1 MDERP
6 VLFFDSGIGG
16 LTVFREARILIPEM
30 QFIYVADDAGFPYGN
45 WKENILKERILK
57 IFTNLLTRYN
67 PALCVIA
74 CNTVS
79 TLMIADLRQNFPHVP
94 FVGTV
99 PAIKSAAEQTKSGFI
114 SVLATPGTVK
124 RAYTNELINSFA
136 GQCHVQLVGSKKL
149 AGLAEDYLRGKSID
163 SEELRKEIL
172 PCFVEKNG
180 QYTDVIVL
188 ACTHYPFLINFFR
201 EHALWSVE
209 WIDPAKAIAK
219 HIRSLLPLSG
229 KIHHQYIKK
238 YQDFALLTS
247 KNITSLTENL
257 FKGFGLKLMKGVD
270 FGLRDQ

>member
-16 LTVFREARILIPEM
+16 LTILREVRVLIPEM

-45 WKENILKERILK
+45 WEENVLKKRIST
-57 IFTNLLTRYN
+57 IFTNLLTRYE
-67 PALCVIA
+67 PTLCVIA

-79 TLMIADLRQNFPHVP
+79 TLMMKDLRQNFPHVP

-99 PAIKSAAEQTKSGFI
+99 PAIKLAAEQTKSGLI

-136 GQCHVQLVGSKKL
+136 RQCHVKLVASEKL
-149 AGLAEDYLRGKSID
+149 ARFAEDYLRGKSID
-163 SEELRKEIL
+163 LEELRKEIL
-172 PCFVEKNG
+172 PCFVEKDG
-180 QYTDVIVL
+180 KYTDIIVL

-201 EHALWSVE
+201 EQALWSVE
-209 WIDPAKAIAK
+209 WINPAKAIAK
-219 HIRSLLPLSG
+219 HTKSLLPLSG
-229 KIHHQYIKK
+229 KIYQQPIKK

-247 KNITSLTENL
+247 KNITSSTEYL
-257 FKGFGLKLMKGVD
+257 LKEFGLKLMKGVD
-270 FGLRDQ
+270 FGILN

>member
-16 LTVFREARILIPEM
+16 LTVFREARILISEM

-79 TLMIADLRQNFPHVP
+79 TLMMEDLRQNFPHVP

-149 AGLAEDYLRGKSID
+149 AGFAEDFLRGKSID
-163 SEELRKEIL
+163 TEELKKEIL

-201 EHALWSVE
+201 KHALWSVE

-219 HIRSLLPLSG
+219 HISSLLPLSG
-229 KIHHQYIKK
+229 KKHHQYIKK

>member
-6 VLFFDSGIGG
+6 VLFFDSGVGG
-16 LTVFREARILIPEM
+16 LTVLRQARALIPAI
-30 QFIYVADDAGFPYGN
+30 QFIYTADDAGFPYGN
-45 WKENILKERILK
+45 WEENALKGHILK
-57 IFTNLLTRYN
+57 IFTNLLTCYN

-79 TLMIADLRQNFPHVP
+79 TLMITDLRQNFPHVP

-124 RAYTNELINSFA
+124 RAYTNELINAFA
-136 GQCHVQLVGSKKL
+136 GQCHVQLVGSEKL
-149 AGLAEDYLRGKSID
+149 AGFAEDYLRGKPID

-172 PCFVEKNG
+172 PCFVEKDG
-180 QYTDVIVL
+180 KYTDVIVL
-188 ACTHYPFLINFFR
+188 ACTHYPFLIKLFR
-201 EHALWSVE
+201 EQALWSVK

-219 HIRSLLPLSG
+219 HIRSLLSLSD
-229 KIHHQYIKK
+229 KIHQHPIKK

-247 KNITSLTENL
+247 KNITSSTEHL
-257 FKGFGLKLMKGVD
+257 LKGFGLKLIKGVD
-270 FGLRDQ
+270 FGIREQ

>member
-16 LTVFREARILIPEM
+16 LTVLREVRMLVPER
-30 QFIYVADDAGFPYGN
+30 QFIYVADDTGFPYGS
-45 WKENILKERILK
+45 WEENVLKNRILK
-57 IFTNLLTRYN
+57 IFKNLLTLYN

-79 TLMIADLRQNFPHVP
+79 TLMMADLRQKFSHIL

-124 RAYTNELINSFA
+124 RSYTHELINSFA
-136 GQCHVQLVGSKKL
+136 TQCHVQLVGSEKL
-149 AGLAEDYLRGKSID
+149 AGFAEDYLRGKPINL
-163 SEELRKEIL
+163 EELRHEIF

-180 QYTDVIVL
+180 KYTDIVVL

-201 EHALWSVE
+201 EQALWPVA
-209 WIDPAKAIAK
+209 WIDPAKAVAK
-219 HIRSLLPLSG
+219 HTRSLLP
-229 KIHHQYIKK
+229 KRVIPKTIKK
-238 YQDFALLTS
+238 HKDFALFTS
-247 KNITSLTENL
+247 QNVTSSTRRLL
-257 FKGFGLKLMKGVD
+257 KGFSLNIMKGVD
-270 FGLRDQ
+270 FGV

>member
-79 TLMIADLRQNFPHVP
+79 TLMMEDLRQNFPHVP

-149 AGLAEDYLRGKSID
+149 AGFAEDFLRGKSID
-163 SEELRKEIL
+163 IEELKKEIL

-188 ACTHYPFLINFFR
+188 ACTHYPFLINFFHK
-201 EHALWSVE
+201 HALWSVE

-229 KIHHQYIKK
+229 KIQHQYIKK

>member
-16 LTVFREARILIPEM
+16 LTVLREVRVLIPER
-30 QFIYVADDAGFPYGN
+30 QFIYVADDTGFPYGS
-45 WKENILKERILK
+45 WEENVLKTRILK
-57 IFTNLLTRYN
+57 IFKILLTLYN

-79 TLMIADLRQNFPHVP
+79 TLMMADLRQKFPHIL

-124 RAYTNELINSFA
+124 RAYTHELINSFA
-136 GQCHVQLVGSKKL
+136 AQCHVQLVGSEKL
-149 AGLAEDYLRGKSID
+149 AGFAEDYLRGKLID
-163 SEELRKEIL
+163 LEELRHEIF

-180 QYTDVIVL
+180 KYTDIVVL

-201 EHALWSVE
+201 EQALWPVE

-219 HIRSLLPLSG
+219 HTRSLLPKRINL
-229 KIHHQYIKK
+229 KTIKK
-238 YQDFALLTS
+238 HKDFALFTS
-247 KNITSLTENL
+247 QNVTSSTRHLL
-257 FKGFGLKLMKGVD
+257 KGFSLNIMKGVD
-270 FGLRDQ
+270 FGV

>member
-16 LTVFREARILIPEM
+16 LTVLREVRVLIPEK

-45 WKENILKERILK
+45 WEENVLKDHILK

-79 TLMIADLRQNFPHVP
+79 TLMMANLRQNFPHVL

-136 GQCHVQLVGSKKL
+136 GQCHVQLVGSEKL
-149 AGLAEDYLRGKSID
+149 AGFAEDYLRGKSID
-163 SEELRKEIL
+163 AEEIKKEIL

-180 QYTDVIVL
+180 KYTDIIVL

-201 EHALWSVE
+201 EQALWSVK
-209 WIDPAKAIAK
+209 WINPAKAIAK
-219 HIRSLLPLSG
+219 HTRSLLPLSE
-229 KIHHQYIKK
+229 KIHQQSVKK
-238 YQDFALLTS
+238 YQDFVLLTS
-247 KNITSLTENL
+247 KNVTSSTERL
-257 FKGFGLKLMKGVD
+257 LKGFGLKIMKRVD
-270 FGLRDQ
+270 FGIQDQ

>member
-16 LTVFREARILIPEM
+16 LTVLREVRVLIPEK

-45 WKENILKERILK
+45 WEENVLKDHILK

-149 AGLAEDYLRGKSID
+149 AGFAEDYLRGKSID
-163 SEELRKEIL
+163 AEEIKKEIL

-180 QYTDVIVL
+180 KYTDIIVL

-201 EHALWSVE
+201 EQALWSVK
-209 WIDPAKAIAK
+209 WINPAKAIAK
-219 HIRSLLPLSG
+219 HTRSLLPLSE
-229 KIHHQYIKK
+229 KIHQQSVKK
-238 YQDFALLTS
+238 YQDFVLLTS
-247 KNITSLTENL
+247 KNVTSSTERL
-257 FKGFGLKLMKGVD
+257 LKGFGLKIMKRVD
-270 FGLRDQ
+270 FGIQDQ

>member
-1 MDERP
+1 MDVRP

-16 LTVFREARILIPEM
+16 LTVLREARIFIPEI

-45 WKENILKERILK
+45 WEENVLKERILK
-57 IFTNLLTRYN
+57 IFTNLLARYN

-79 TLMIADLRQNFPHVP
+79 TLMMADLRQNFPHVL

-136 GQCHVQLVGSKKL
+136 GQCHVKLVGSEKL
-149 AGLAEDYLRGKSID
+149 AGFAEDYLRGKSINL
-163 SEELRKEIL
+163 EVLRKEIL

-180 QYTDVIVL
+180 KYTDVIVL

-201 EHALWSVE
+201 EQALWSVD

-219 HIRSLLPLSG
+219 HIRSLLPLSK
-229 KIHHQYIKK
+229 KIHQTPVKK

-247 KNITSLTENL
+247 KNITSSTENL
-257 FKGFGLKLMKGVD
+257 LKGFGLKLMKRVD
-270 FGLRDQ
+270 FGIRDQ

>member
-6 VLFFDSGIGG
+6 ILFFDSGIGG
-16 LTVFREARILIPEM
+16 LTILREVRVLIPEM

-45 WKENILKERILK
+45 WEENILKDRILR
-57 IFTNLLTRYN
+57 ILTNLLTRYH

-79 TLMIADLRQNFPHVP
+79 TLMMANLRQNFPHVP

-99 PAIKSAAEQTKSGFI
+99 PAIKSAAEQTKTGFI

-124 RAYTNELINSFA
+124 RAYTNKLINSFA
-136 GQCHVQLVGSKKL
+136 RQCHVQLVGSEKL
-149 AGLAEDYLRGKSID
+149 AGFAEDYVRGESIN
-163 SEELRKEIL
+163 SKELKKEIL

-180 QYTDVIVL
+180 KCTDIIVL
-188 ACTHYPFLINFFR
+188 ACTHYPFLINFFH
-201 EHALWSVE
+201 EQALWPVE

-219 HIRSLLPLSG
+219 RTKSLLLLSE
-229 KIHHQYIKK
+229 KIHQQSIKK

-247 KNITSLTENL
+247 KNITFSTERL
-257 FKGFGLKLMKGVD
+257 LKEFGLKLMKGVD
-270 FGLRDQ
+270 FGI

>member
-1 MDERP
+1 MDEQP

-16 LTVFREARILIPEM
+16 LTVLREVRVLIPER

-45 WKENILKERILK
+45 WEENILKDHILK

-79 TLMIADLRQNFPHVP
+79 TLMMADLRQNFPHVP

-99 PAIKSAAEQTKSGFI
+99 PAIKLAAEQTKSGFI

-136 GQCHVQLVGSKKL
+136 GQCHVQLVGSEKL
-149 AGLAEDYLRGKSID
+149 AGFAENYLRGKSID
-163 SEELRKEIL
+163 SKEIKKEIL

-180 QYTDVIVL
+180 KYTDIIVL
-188 ACTHYPFLINFFR
+188 ACTHYPFLISFFR
-201 EHALWSVE
+201 EQALWSVK

-219 HIRSLLPLSG
+219 HTRSLLPLSE
-229 KIHHQYIKK
+229 KIQQQPVKK
-238 YQDFALLTS
+238 SQDFVLLTS
-247 KNITSLTENL
+247 KKVTSSTERL
-257 FKGFGLKLMKGVD
+257 LKGFGLKLMKRVD
-270 FGLRDQ
+270 FVIRDQ

>member
-1 MDERP
+1 MNERP

-16 LTVFREARILIPEM
+16 LTVLREARILISEV

-45 WKENILKERILK
+45 WEENVLKERILK

-67 PALCVIA
+67 PTVCVIA

-79 TLMIADLRQNFPHVP
+79 TLMMADLRQNFPYVL

-114 SVLATPGTVK
+114 SVLATPGTIK

-136 GQCHVQLVGSKKL
+136 GQCHVRLVGSEKL
-149 AGLAEDYLRGKSID
+149 AGFAEDYLRGKSID

-172 PCFVEKNG
+172 PCFVKKNG
-180 QYTDVIVL
+180 KYTDVIVL
-188 ACTHYPFLINFFR
+188 ACTHYPFLINFFH
-201 EHALWSVE
+201 EQALWTVE

-219 HIRSLLPLSG
+219 HIRSLLPLSE
-229 KIHHQYIKK
+229 KISQKSIKK

-247 KNITSLTENL
+247 KNITSPTENL
-257 FKGFGLKLMKGVD
+257 LKRFGFKFIKRVD
-270 FGLRDQ
+270 FVI

>member
-1 MDERP
+1 MDLRP
-6 VLFFDSGIGG
+6 VLFFDSGVGG
-16 LTVFREARILIPEM
+16 LTVLREARVFIPEI

-45 WKENILKERILK
+45 WEENVLRERILK
-57 IFTNLLTRYN
+57 IFTNLLIRYN
-67 PALCVIA
+67 PVLCVIA

-79 TLMIADLRQNFPHVP
+79 TLMMADLRQNFPHVL

-136 GQCHVQLVGSKKL
+136 GQCHVQLVGSEKL
-149 AGLAEDYLRGKSID
+149 AGFAEDYLRGKSID
-163 SEELRKEIL
+163 LEELKKEIL

-180 QYTDVIVL
+180 KYTDVIVL
-188 ACTHYPFLINFFR
+188 ACTHYPFLIKFFR
-201 EHALWSVE
+201 EQALWSVK

-219 HIRSLLPLSG
+219 HIRSLLPLSE
-229 KIHHQYIKK
+229 KIHQPPIKK

-247 KNITSLTENL
+247 KNITSSTEHL
-257 FKGFGLKLMKGVD
+257 LKGFGLKLMKGVD
-270 FGLRDQ
+270 FEIRDQ